1 MPNIQKILN
10 EEIRRLA
17 RREIRN
23 ELADLKKQLA
33 SMRKSITEQSC
44 RIKALEGVVPA
55 PAKSVAT
62 RKSSDCRKAGTCYGG
77 SDQKAANETLPFPK
91 EFRCFAGRYP

>member
-23 ELADLKKQLA
+23 ELVNPACVDAKNHYGTKPQN
-33 SMRKSITEQSC
+33 Q
-44 RIKALEGVVPA
+44 GVGGRGSRACEAGAV
-55 PAKSVAT
+55 T
-62 RKSSDCRKAGTCYGG
+62 RKSFDCSKAGTCYGR
-77 SDQKAANETLPFPK
+77 SDQKAANGALPFPK
-91 EFRCFAGRYP
+91 EICHFAGRQP